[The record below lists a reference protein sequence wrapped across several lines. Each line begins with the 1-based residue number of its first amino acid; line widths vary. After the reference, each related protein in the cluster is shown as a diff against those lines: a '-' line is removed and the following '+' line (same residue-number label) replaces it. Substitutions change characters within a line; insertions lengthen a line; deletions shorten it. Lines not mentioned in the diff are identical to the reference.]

1 MPRLK
6 QIKRKPRASPSLSA
20 TSVAVGTK
28 KKGGDGRMWVCS
40 AYTREGKTVKKWTP
54 VAGAFTTA
62 KKKATKKKTPVKKKA
77 TKKKSPA
84 KKKTTPAKKPHYFEC
99 YYAFLDADGKT
110 ISQYVW
116 SSPENITQ
124 TKAKELVI
132 KHSKQV
138 ASKGKVGFPKPKK
151 QVYTIEFY
159 KFKRRGSGAKSF
171 TKKQTPSKVVLKKK
185 TTTKKKSP
193 AKKKTTKKKTTK
205 KKTPTKKKTTKKK
218 ASTKKRR
225 YKKK

>member
-62 KKKATKKKTPVKKKA
+62 KKKTTKKKTPAKKKTTKKKTPA
-77 TKKKSPA
+77 KKKTTKKKTPAKKKTTKKKSPA
-84 KKKTTPAKKPHYFEC
+84 KKK
-99 YYAFLDADGKT
+99 
-110 ISQYVW
+110 
-116 SSPENITQ
+116 
-124 TKAKELVI
+124 
-132 KHSKQV
+132 
-138 ASKGKVGFPKPKK
+138 
-151 QVYTIEFY
+151 
-159 KFKRRGSGAKSF
+159 
-171 TKKQTPSKVVLKKK
+171 
-185 TTTKKKSP
+185 TTKKKSP
-193 AKKKTTKKKTTK
+193 AKKKTTKKKT
-205 KKTPTKKKTTKKK
+205 P
-218 ASTKKRR
+218 ANKRR

>member
-84 KKKTTPAKKPHYFEC
+84 KRRLLLLKNPII
-99 YYAFLDADGKT
+99 L
-110 ISQYVW
+110 
-116 SSPENITQ
+116 N
-124 TKAKELVI
+124 VI
-132 KHSKQV
+132 MH
-138 ASKGKVGFPKPKK
+138 F
-151 QVYTIEFY
+151 
-159 KFKRRGSGAKSF
+159 
-171 TKKQTPSKVVLKKK
+171 
-185 TTTKKKSP
+185 
-193 AKKKTTKKKTTK
+193 
-205 KKTPTKKKTTKKK
+205 
-218 ASTKKRR
+218 
-225 YKKK
+225 